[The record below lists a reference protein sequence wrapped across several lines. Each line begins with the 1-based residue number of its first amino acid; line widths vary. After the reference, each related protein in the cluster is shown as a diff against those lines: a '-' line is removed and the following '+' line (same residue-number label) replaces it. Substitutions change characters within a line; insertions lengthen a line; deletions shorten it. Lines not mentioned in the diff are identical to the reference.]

1 MQRTAGNSSLE
12 RFCQLYNP
20 KRIISLYLWHKL
32 IDMNFSE
39 NSNPI
44 RWIIIIVSFMIITII
59 LWNTYTFFQIFKN
72 EERIKMNLWATAQKT
87 LINAKE
93 NTEVDLPL
101 QIFNNNTTIPLI
113 LTENDVIINSVNI
126 DDEIIKD
133 DVRAKEFLNDLKNE
147 NEPITIIYA
156 PGKFQKLYYGNSS
169 LIHKLKYYPV
179 ALSFIIVLCGILIY
193 NFYLN
198 HKIATQNKLWA
209 GMAKE
214 TAHQIGT
221 PLSSLI
227 GWLEILKLDN
237 IDESVTSEI
246 EKDIERLQTITDRFS
261 KIGSVPKL
269 ELKDAIEETKKS
281 YDYLVSRFS
290 NQIDF
295 SFSAPEHPIL
305 ILMNPTLHSW
315 TIENLVKN
323 AIDAMKGR
331 GKLVLEIKDDNKH
344 LKINVTDTGSGIP
357 KKDFQ
362 RIFETGYTTKKRGWG
377 LGLSLTRRIV
387 EEYHKGSVKVL
398 QSEIGKG
405 TTMQIVFVKS

>member
-1 MQRTAGNSSLE
+1 
-12 RFCQLYNP
+12 
-20 KRIISLYLWHKL
+20 
-32 IDMNFSE
+32 MNFSE

-295 SFSAPEHPIL
+295 SFSAPEHSIL

-331 GKLVLEIKDDNKH
+331 GKLALEINEDHKH